1 MPVLYQRWARKAM
14 PAGLPRAM
22 LAESGHPAHNCVP
35 MKQLD
40 LLKTVELFTQLSED
54 EILILADHAEF
65 LDFADGDEV
74 FATNS
79 TDRELF
85 VIESGEVRI
94 VKKGGDGHEIDL
106 ARFVTGESFGEQ
118 DFMSDSP
125 RTAWAVSEGA
135 SRLLVFPARGSN
147 VDAVMHEHPEIF
159 ARVLHQLLV
168 IVADRSRSTNKLV
181 SENSSWV
188 RELRQQV
195 FGDKL
200 TGLYSKD
207 FLDDEFAGLLGKW
220 KGQTGFLMIK
230 PDNFKLIND
239 TYGHDVGDQ
248 ALRILANQLKALL
261 RDDDIA
267 VRYRGNENA
276 AILPETEFDEVVA
289 EARRIQEGMKQADLS
304 PITGGADVS
313 LTFSI
318 GVAVYPDDDG
328 DNVAL
333 ASRAH
338 DLVFQARDAGG
349 DKVLCSK
356 CAPED
361 G

>member
-1 MPVLYQRWARKAM
+1 MN
-14 PAGLPRAM
+14 
-22 LAESGHPAHNCVP
+22 E
-35 MKQLD
+35 LD
-40 LLKTVELFTQLSED
+40 LLKTVELFKQLSAD
-54 EILILADHAEF
+54 ELVILADHADFVE
-65 LDFADGDEV
+65 FADGEEV

-79 TDRELF
+79 TERELF
-85 VIESGEVRI
+85 VIEKGEVRI

-106 ARFVTGESFGEQ
+106 ARFVAGESFGEQ

-125 RTAWAVSEGA
+125 RTASAVSDGA
-135 SRLLVFPARGSN
+135 ARLLVFPTRGSN
-147 VDAVMHEHPEIF
+147 VDAVMLEHPEIF

-220 KGQTGFLMIK
+220 RGQTGFLMIK

-239 TYGHDVGDQ
+239 TYGHEVGDQ
-248 ALRILANQLKALL
+248 ALRILANRLKALL
-261 RDDDIA
+261 RDGDIA

-276 AILPETEFDEVVA
+276 AILPETDSDEVVA
-289 EARRIQEGMKQADLS
+289 EAKRIRDGMKQADLS
-304 PITGGADVS
+304 PITGGADVP

-318 GVAVYPDDDG
+318 GVGVYPDDG
-328 DNVAL
+328 SDNVAL

-338 DLVFQARDAGG
+338 ELVFQARDAGG
-349 DKVLCSK
+349 DQVLCSEF
-356 CAPED
+356 APE
-361 G
+361 GG

>member
-1 MPVLYQRWARKAM
+1 
-14 PAGLPRAM
+14 
-22 LAESGHPAHNCVP
+22 

-40 LLKTVELFTQLSED
+40 LLKTVELFKQLSAD
-54 EILILADHAEF
+54 ELAILADHADF
-65 LDFADGDEV
+65 LEFADGEEV
-74 FATNS
+74 FAISS

-106 ARFVTGESFGEQ
+106 ARFVAGESFGEQ

-125 RTAWAVSEGA
+125 RTASAVSDGD
-135 SRLLVFPARGSN
+135 SRLLVFPTRGSD
-147 VDAVMHEHPEIF
+147 VDEVMLEHPEIF
-159 ARVLHQLLV
+159 ARVLHQLLA
-168 IVADRSRSTNKLV
+168 IVADRIRSTNKLV

-220 KGQTGFLMIK
+220 PGQTGFLMIK

-261 RDDDIA
+261 RDEDIA

-276 AILPETEFDEVVA
+276 AILPETDSQEVIAQA
-289 EARRIQEGMKQADLS
+289 ERIREGMRQADLS
-304 PITGGADVS
+304 PITGGADVP

-318 GVAVYPDDDG
+318 GVAVYPDDG
-328 DNVAL
+328 SDNVTL

-338 DLVFQARDAGG
+338 GLVFQARDAGG
-349 DKVLCSK
+349 DRAMWSER
-356 CAPED
+356 APED
-361 G
+361 E

>member
-1 MPVLYQRWARKAM
+1 
-14 PAGLPRAM
+14 
-22 LAESGHPAHNCVP
+22 

-40 LLKTVELFTQLSED
+40 LLKTVELFQQLSAD
-54 EILILADHAEF
+54 ELLMLAEHADFVE
-65 LDFADGDEV
+65 FADGDEV

-106 ARFVTGESFGEQ
+106 ARFVAGESFGEQ

-125 RTAWAVSEGA
+125 RTASAVSDGV
-135 SRLLVFPARGSN
+135 SRLLVFPTRGSN
-147 VDAVMHEHPEIF
+147 VDEVMLEHPAIF
-159 ARVLHQLLV
+159 ARVLHQLLA
-168 IVADRSRSTNKLV
+168 IVAGRIRSTNMLV
-181 SENSSWV
+181 SENTSWV

-207 FLDDEFAGLLGKW
+207 FLDDEFAGLLGRW
-220 KGQTGFLMIK
+220 QGQTGFLMIK

-239 TYGHDVGDQ
+239 TYGHEVGDQ
-248 ALRILANQLKALL
+248 ALRILANQLKVLL
-261 RDDDIA
+261 RDEDIA

-276 AILPETEFDEVVA
+276 AILPETDSDEVVA
-289 EARRIQEGMKQADLS
+289 QAERIRDGMKQANLS
-304 PITGGADVS
+304 PITGGVDVP

-318 GVAVYPDDDG
+318 GVAIYPDDG
-328 DNVAL
+328 SDNVAL

-338 DLVFQARDAGG
+338 ELVFQARDAGG
-349 DKVLCSK
+349 DRTQCSE
-356 CAPED
+356 CLQEN